1 MYKKH
6 LEILELTLK
15 ATQQGKLKWEELE
28 DEQFYCKVE
37 GERTKWIIRYK
48 YPMLTNNE
56 GSDKDIAEV
65 MIGRARMTF
74 YSGTEGRYLVDE
86 IISFANSEF
95 IEHRKRVE
103 GFIDET
109 LSKLKNI

>member
-6 LEILELTLK
+6 LEILKLTLK
-15 ATQQGKLKWEELE
+15 ATQKGKLKWEEFG
-28 DEQFYCKVE
+28 DDQFHCKVK
-37 GERTKWIIRYK
+37 GERAKWIIRYK
-48 YPMLTNNE
+48 YPMFTNDE

-65 MIGRARMTF
+65 MIGRAMMTF

-86 IISFANSEF
+86 IISFAKPEF
-95 IEHRKRVE
+95 IGHRKRVE

-109 LSKLKNI
+109 LSKLENI